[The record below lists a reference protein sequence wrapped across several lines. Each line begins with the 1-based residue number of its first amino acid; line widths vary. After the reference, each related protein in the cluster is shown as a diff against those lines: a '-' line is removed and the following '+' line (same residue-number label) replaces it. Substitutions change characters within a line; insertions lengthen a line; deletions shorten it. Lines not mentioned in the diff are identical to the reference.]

1 LPARDCAAAAPCHSE
16 ISVYVLIVLLLLL
29 IASIAAAYYGARTWH
44 WAHTTLVVL
53 VFLAA
58 AGFFILA
65 SETLRINAVLR
76 NQANRLETEL
86 AQVTTRNEALLH
98 GTRNAQVI
106 GALAAD
112 EVAIPEDAEKI
123 PSLADLNH
131 QLHMVTRLRGSVWRK
146 VTPANFDPQTGA
158 VTVTVESPQP
168 SGIAADTI
176 LYAFEEGPAGQPD
189 PASGAQF
196 LGEFRVKDVAGQQAT
211 LIPVNLLDELEQRR
225 LTSSR
230 GPWALYE
237 TMPID
242 QNEIFAGLSEDKLR
256 ELLPAESVEEY
267 IRQGTPAGPDDDEW
281 HVEGFDED
289 DNPVGLD
296 DMGKATKKLYQR
308 RLRDYSVEFAE
319 LNQRRVVLMANMEAV
334 VSDNEKLKAALAS
347 AEQLGAFRD
356 EEIRKLTI
364 DLAGLKK
371 ERTII
376 DKHLATVEQ
385 QLANARRLLDQ
396 AIAENRR
403 LADELARRSQRSSA
417 VPAEGPLAASR

>member
-1 LPARDCAAAAPCHSE
+1 
-16 ISVYVLIVLLLLL
+16 VYVLIVLLLLL
-29 IASIAAAYYGARTWH
+29 IASIAAAYFGARNWH

-76 NQANRLETEL
+76 KQANRLESQL
-86 AQVTTRNEALLH
+86 AQVTTEVDALQH

-106 GALAAD
+106 NALAAE
-112 EVAIPEDAEKI
+112 EVAIPEDAEEI
-123 PSLADLNH
+123 PSISDLDH
-131 QLHMVTRLRGSVWRK
+131 RLHLLTRLRGSVWRK
-146 VTPANFDPQTGA
+146 VMPAGFDPQTGA

-168 SGIAADTI
+168 SGIAPDTI
-176 LYAFEEGPAGQPD
+176 LYAFEEGPPGHPD
-189 PASGAQF
+189 PASGAQY
-196 LGEFRVKDVAGQQAT
+196 LGEFRVKEAAGQQAS
-211 LIPVNLLDELEQRR
+211 LVPVNLLDQAEQQR
-225 LTSSR
+225 LAASR
-230 GPWALYE
+230 GPWSLYE

-281 HVEGFDED
+281 HVVGIDEEG
-289 DNPVGLD
+289 NAVGPD
-296 DMGKATKKLYQR
+296 DMSKAAKKIYQR
-308 RLRDYSVEFAE
+308 RLRDYSVEFSE
-319 LNQRRVVLMANMEAV
+319 LNRRRVALLANMEAV
-334 VSDNEKLKAALAS
+334 AADNEKLKAALAS

-356 EEIRKLTI
+356 DEIRKLTF
-364 DLAGLKK
+364 DLAGVKK
-371 ERTII
+371 EREII
-376 DKHLATVEQ
+376 EKHLATVQQ

-403 LADELARRSQRSSA
+403 LADELARRNQRSSA

>member
-1 LPARDCAAAAPCHSE
+1 
-16 ISVYVLIVLLLLL
+16 VYVLIVLLLLL
-29 IASIAAAYYGARTWH
+29 IASIAAAYFGARTWH

-76 NQANRLETEL
+76 KQANRLEADL
-86 AQVTTRNEALLH
+86 AQVTTRNEALQR

-106 GALAAD
+106 GSLAAE
-112 EVAIPEDAEKI
+112 EVAVPEDAEEI
-123 PSLADLNH
+123 PSLADLDH
-131 QLHMVTRLRGSVWRK
+131 RLHLATRLRGSVWRK
-146 VTPANFDPQTGA
+146 VSPTGFDPQTGA

-176 LYAFEEGPAGQPD
+176 LYAFEEGPPGNPD
-189 PASGAQF
+189 PASGAQY
-196 LGEFRVKDVAGQQAT
+196 LGEFRVTEAAGQQAS
-211 LIPVNLLDELEQRR
+211 LVSIHLLDDAERQR
-225 LTSSR
+225 LAASR

-242 QNEIFAGLSEDKLR
+242 QNEIFAGRSEEELR

-267 IRQGTPAGPDDDEW
+267 IRQGTPAGPDDDQW
-281 HVEGFDED
+281 HVAGFDEEG
-289 DNPVGLD
+289 NPVGPD
-296 DMGKATKKLYQR
+296 DMDKAAKKLYQR
-308 RLRDYSVEFAE
+308 RLRDYSVEFSE
-319 LNQRRVVLMANMEAV
+319 LNQRRVALLANMEAV
-334 VSDNEKLKAALAS
+334 VADNEKLKVALAS